1 MKRHPLFGP
10 GGNSESFRAAGYR
23 STLDA
28 PAWIANLGL
37 DAYEYEAGNGLSAGD
52 GALAAIGV
60 AAREAGVAMSFHAPY
75 FISLAGAEPEKR
87 KKSIGYI
94 ATSLHAAELLGA
106 RTIVVHMGGVAKMTR
121 EEGMRLSTETL
132 YELLDTVPDN
142 GVHIGLETMGK
153 RNQLGT
159 LDEVLTLCAMDRRL
173 APVVDFGHLNARACG
188 EGGFAAKDDYMRV
201 FDAIACA
208 LGDEAAIRLHAH
220 FSKIEYTS
228 AGERRH
234 LTFEDRVFG
243 PPFEP
248 LMEAI
253 AELRVA
259 PTLICESA
267 GTQAEDAL
275 AMKNYYLSLGEQL

>member
-1 MKRHPLFGP
+1 MVKRPLFGP
-10 GGNSESFRAAGYR
+10 GGNSDSFRAAGFR

-28 PAWIANLGL
+28 PAWIAGMGL

-52 GALAAIGV
+52 GALAAIGK

-75 FISLAGAEPEKR
+75 FISLAAKEVEKR
-87 KKSIGYI
+87 KNSIGYI

-106 RTIVVHMGGVAKMTR
+106 RTVVVHMGGVAKMTR
-121 EEGMRLSTETL
+121 EEGMRLSAETL
-132 YELLDTVPDN
+132 FELLDTVPDN
-142 GVHIGLETMGK
+142 GVLIGLETMGK

-159 LDEVLTLCAMDRRL
+159 LDEVLSLCSMDRRL
-173 APVVDFGHLNARACG
+173 APVVDFGHLNARVCGG
-188 EGGFAAKDDYMRV
+188 EGGFANKDDYMRV

-208 LGDEAAIRLHAH
+208 LGDNAAIHLHGH
-220 FSKIEYTS
+220 FSKIEYTA

-234 LTFEDRVFG
+234 LTFEDTVFG
-243 PPFEP
+243 PPFRP

-253 AELRVA
+253 AELGVA

-275 AMKNYYLSLGEQL
+275 AMKQYYLSLGA